1 MLRPKLLTP
10 FRFAAT
16 LTSMKPPTPQ
26 ASCVVRAKLA
36 LTPGV
41 MTIVED
47 GDELA
52 QGALSGE
59 TYAAADDL
67 RTGEVLYPGDFA
79 GWKQNAEV
87 MFRGSCHTPNGKPL
101 TECPVKITV
110 GAWSKALFVV
120 GRRAWV
126 KSVLGDTPS
135 DPVPFHEMRV
145 GWTTAFGGE
154 KYADNPVGK
163 GLGSDELPNVEA
175 ADGRVRARGDR
186 PMPACFAPI
195 NPRWPARARRMGKAY
210 DANYQKERAP
220 FYSAD
225 FDGTFFHAA
234 PADQQLDGFL
244 RGDERLTLH
253 NLHPEHAVLE
263 TRLPGLR
270 PRVFVTDQRGAARE
284 VPLHLDTLF
293 IDGDEGCAYLTWRGL
308 TDSADPELLD
318 LTFAL
323 IASEKLDEPLSRAHY
338 LGLLAAFERDPQEI
352 EAAQAKM
359 RAGLA
364 EGLDDIPEP
373 EGVGDAEPS
382 AFTRRLAEQLGD
394 LAPALAKKIDKLV
407 AAGKEKAASAPKVN
421 ADGTPGPDAAAAIDE
436 ALAKEDDAPTF
447 VTGGKQRQLAAQQ
460 IEERVAQMQ
469 SVRDDAAKR
478 GAPPEVLAAYDRMLA
493 DPRLADARAKAAAF
507 RAPPDSAIVPGADLR
522 EANLAE
528 HDLAGRDLRG
538 CDLSG
543 ADLSHADLR
552 GAKLVG
558 AKLHGTWLM
567 GAKLDDADLE
577 GADLERAM
585 LTMVVAPRARF
596 VAVRFE
602 RAMLSESD
610 LSEADLSKAHG
621 SLVLASKTNFRRAR
635 LGRAQLED
643 WLLSDADFTEAV
655 LTHARLQRCQA
666 AGARFKSADF
676 EGAILNETGFTN
688 ANLRGAKLLRVRGS
702 RVVFCGADL
711 RDAEVRRAWLPHVRL
726 PDADARNARFFGSD
740 LRHAILRRC
749 QLDGA
754 DLRYAN
760 LFGADLGRATL
771 SHATLRHANLYGAD
785 LTAAAGEKT
794 DFLHA
799 NLVRSTLSR

>member
-1 MLRPKLLTP
+1 MLRPKFLTP

-41 MTIVED
+41 MTVVED
-47 GDELA
+47 GDDLA
-52 QGALSGE
+52 QGTLSGE
-59 TYAAADDL
+59 TYAQGDDL
-67 RTGEVLYPGDFA
+67 HTGEVLYPGDFA
-79 GWKQNAEV
+79 GWKLNAEV
-87 MFRGSCHTPNGKPL
+87 MFRGSCHTPKGEPL

-110 GAWSKALFVV
+110 GSWSKALFVV

-126 KSVLGDTPS
+126 KSVIGDTPS
-135 DPVPFHEMRV
+135 DPVPFTALPV

-154 KYADNPVGK
+154 KFPDNPVGQ
-163 GLGSDELPNVEA
+163 GIRTDELPNVEP
-175 ADGRVRARGDR
+175 ADGRVSARGDR
-186 PMPACFAPI
+186 PKPACFAPI
-195 NPRWPARARRMGKAY
+195 NARWPARARRMGKAY

-220 FYSAD
+220 FYGAD
-225 FDGTFFHAA
+225 FDGSFFHAA
-234 PADQQLDGFL
+234 PADQQLEGFL
-244 RGDERLTLH
+244 RGDEPVVLH

-270 PRVFVTDQRGAARE
+270 PRVFITDQRGAARE
-284 VPLHLDTLF
+284 VTLHLDTLF
-293 IDGDEGCAYLTWRGL
+293 IDGDDGCAYLTWRGV

-323 IASEKLDEPLSRAHY
+323 IASEKLDEPLSREHY
-338 LGLLAAFERDPQEI
+338 LGLLAAFEKDPQEI
-352 EAAQAKM
+352 EEARAKM
-359 RAGLA
+359 RAEL
-364 EGLDDIPEP
+364 ERGLDDIPEP
-373 EGVGDAEPS
+373 EGVDEAEPS
-382 AFTRRLAEQLGD
+382 AVSRRLAEQLGD
-394 LAPALAKKIDKLV
+394 LAPALAKKVDKLV
-407 AAGKEKAASAPKVN
+407 SAGKEKAASAPKKN
-421 ADGTPGPDAAAAIDE
+421 ADGTPAADPAAAIDE
-436 ALAKEDDAPTF
+436 ALAKEDDAPKF
-447 VTGGKQRQLAAQQ
+447 ATGGKQRQLAAQQ

-469 SVRDDAAKR
+469 SVRDDAEKR
-478 GAPPEVLAAYDRMLA
+478 GAPPEVLAAYDRMLD

-507 RAPPDSAIVPGADLR
+507 KAPPDDALVPGADLR
-522 EANLAE
+522 DANLAE
-528 HDLAGRDLRG
+528 HELAGRDLSG

-543 ADLSHADLR
+543 ADLSNADLR

-558 AKLHGTWLM
+558 AKLCGTLLM

-585 LTMVVAPRARF
+585 LIQVVAPRARF
-596 VAVRFE
+596 FKARFE
-602 RAMLSESD
+602 RTMLSEGD
-610 LSEADLSKAHG
+610 LSEADLSHAHG
-621 SLVLASKTNFRRAR
+621 SFALASRTNFRRAR
-635 LGRAQLED
+635 FDRAQLED
-643 WLLSDADFTEAV
+643 WLVSDADFTEAI

-666 AGARFKSADF
+666 AGARFKGADF
-676 EGAILNETGFTN
+676 EGATLNETGFTN
-688 ANLRGAKLLRVRGS
+688 ANLRGANLLRVRGS

-711 RDAEVRRAWLPHVRL
+711 RDAEIRRAWLPGVRL
-726 PDADARNARFFGSD
+726 PDADARNARFFGTD
-740 LRHAILRRC
+740 LRHAIFRRC

-771 SHATLRHANLYGAD
+771 SHATLRYANLYAAD
-785 LTAAAGEKT
+785 LTGAAGEKT